1 MTAAVFGFLDNA
13 KEALTEFVNN
23 CLLVAGGFLIG
34 YILGGVLGWAFGK
47 WVLRQQAPDTT
58 KRVGRPVGGAILA
71 IIVALIVFTG
81 KGKGPGSGGDG
92 KGSTD
97 ADSANKAK
105 QQPVDPNVLPK
116 IPVVKPV
123 DSKPADVTI
132 RVTVLGGEDVQGDKF
147 YLIDDDATP
156 KTFTEL
162 KDALTARKGK
172 EKGRVA
178 VAILFPTRNAL
189 PRDHPAVTR
198 VARWVNE
205 EAGMDVTFPAGSKG

>member
-1 MTAAVFGFLDNA
+1 MITAVFGFLDNA

-47 WVLRQQAPDTT
+47 WILRQEKPDTT

-71 IIVALIVFTG
+71 IIIALLVVTG
-81 KGKGPGSGGDG
+81 KGMGPGSGGDG
-92 KGSTD
+92 KGNTN
-97 ADSANKAK
+97 ADTANKAN
-105 QQPVDPNVLPK
+105 QQTPVDPNVLPK
-116 IPVVKPV
+116 IPIVKPP

-147 YLIDDDATP
+147 YLIDDDTTP
-156 KTFTEL
+156 KTFAEL
-162 KDALTARKGK
+162 KDALAARKDK

-178 VAILFPTRNAL
+178 VAILFPSRNAL
-189 PRDHPAVTR
+189 PREHPAITR
-198 VARWVNE
+198 VAKWVNE
-205 EAGMDVTFPAGSKG
+205 EAGMDVVFPASK